1 MARYSK
7 NIRKL
12 ADPADAEIYEL
23 VDEEA
28 GVRAGIAPF
37 AGAEVSSLQVRR
49 GSEWVELIYRADD
62 FSPCEEWR
70 GRAPFLWPAVGRNFS
85 QEQIDLATRTGEEAE
100 MGRYTLGGSEYDMP
114 CHGFAMEQPWEVVS
128 HLAEADRAELTC
140 ALDSG
145 DYGRDIYPFDYRL
158 EVQYVLHDRALTVNF
173 TANAGP
179 ANTAPMPFS
188 VGNHIS
194 LKFPLAPGPESH
206 WNDGTLQGSARREH
220 GIDDLS
226 LFDGSAS
233 DKDFRGG
240 LSLSDPSHCNGVTGG
255 GDGESW
261 LELIQPGAMS
271 VRMSQSV
278 PAGWGMEEHLYFVL
292 WGDPEEGYFCPE
304 PWVGG
309 PNSLNTGEGLV
320 QLPPGESFTWTFRA
334 EIIDRS
340 Q

>member
-1 MARYSK
+1 MARYAK
-7 NIRKL
+7 NVTKP
-12 ADPADAEIYEL
+12 ADPADAEIHEL
-23 VDEEA
+23 VDNEA
-28 GVRAGIAPF
+28 GIRAGVASF
-37 AGAEVSSLQVRR
+37 SGAELSSLQVRC
-49 GSEWVELIYRADD
+49 GSEWSELIYRAND
-62 FSPCEEWR
+62 FSPCEDWR

-85 QEQIDLATRTGEEAE
+85 QEQVDLAARTGEEPV
-100 MGRYTLGGSEYDMP
+100 MGRYRIGETEYDMP
-114 CHGFAMEQPWEVVS
+114 CHGFVMEQPWEVAS
-128 HLAEADRAELTC
+128 HLAEADRAEVTC

-145 DYGRDIYPFDYRL
+145 DYGRAMYPFDYCL
-158 EVQYVLHDRALTVNF
+158 EVQYVLQDSALTVNF

-179 ANTAPMPFS
+179 ANTDAMPFS

-194 LKFPLAPGPESH
+194 LKFPFMSGPGSR
-206 WNDGTLQGSARREH
+206 WDVGLLQGSARKEY

-233 DKDFRGG
+233 EKDFRDG

-255 GDGESW
+255 ADGPCW
-261 LELIQPGAMS
+261 LELIEPGAMS
-271 VRMSQSV
+271 VKMSQRV

-292 WGDPEEGYFCPE
+292 WGDPAEGYFCPE

-320 QLPPGESFTWTFRA
+320 RLPPGESFTWTFKA

-340 Q
+340 R